1 MEGSLCRFASF
12 RSLSVNQI
20 ELEGDTNKIGL
31 AAATLLTHFSH
42 EFRCCARAMELQ
54 MQKCSP
60 KSSRLI
66 LSPSQENER
75 ATVCIAA
82 ALLLTP
88 VGGK

>member
-1 MEGSLCRFASF
+1 MEGSVCRFASF

-54 MQKCSP
+54 MQKMFP
-60 KSSRLI
+60 EE
-66 LSPSQENER
+66 Q
-75 ATVCIAA
+75 
-82 ALLLTP
+82 P
-88 VGGK
+88 VNTEP